1 MPGFDNQVL
10 FARNVDF
17 TNNYPVTGQITQ
29 DGQLLIGSTAFPNI
43 VAGFITSTDLS
54 VTVTNNPG
62 NIDLSVSATSI
73 TFDADSG
80 SASPSAGII
89 NIVGAGSTTTSA
101 SGNTITISSSGGG
114 GGITWSAIGASQTL
128 AVNNGY
134 FCTSGATL
142 SLALPVTSALG
153 DTIEITLDGSSGF
166 TITQSAGQSIKLGNQ
181 TTTAGVGGSISST
194 GQGDTIRMVCKTANL
209 NWSILSSM
217 GNLTFV

>member
-10 FARNVDF
+10 YARNVDF
-17 TNNYPVTGQITQ
+17 TNTYPVTGQITQ

-62 NIDLSVSATSI
+62 NIDLSVSATGI

-80 SASPSAGII
+80 SATPSAGII

-101 SGNTITISSSGGG
+101 SGNTITITSSGGG
-114 GGITWSAIGASQTL
+114 GLTWSVIGANQTL

-134 FCTSGATL
+134 FCTSGGTL
-142 SLALPVTSALG
+142 SLLLPAVSAVG
-153 DTIEITLDGSSGF
+153 DTIEIALDGSTGF
-166 TITQSAGQSIKLGNQ
+166 IVTQSAGQSIKFGNQ
-181 TTTAGVGGSISST
+181 ITTAGAGGSVSST

-217 GNLTFV
+217 GNLNFV